1 MTERQACLDQH
12 ETMQLLVHVNLSL
25 CNLFLTHAADP
36 TPTTAGGVYHS
47 IRRMPLISRE
57 TAQQLTIRIKKSKS
71 SDCQAQKIPSD
82 RRISLWIYDRKRN
95 LGRLQTRP
103 LPSAPRSSPS
113 LKVVGH
119 EMGMTCEDLPVAKCR
134 ARRRPVRPPPSLL
147 AGVDHYMVDIWLH
160 TYLPTYHLNRCCNT
174 KLLILRDLR
183 LGNCLGENN
192 VLKWLL
198 LRSQK
203 KARTNFETVRT
214 DEQSP
219 SDIRMDKSAFTC
231 AKSSSIMMADNVL
244 GVCVT
249 VFEMS
254 VNIYICSLVKGNHP
268 GLCQLYFQLSHR
280 QSHHVIFQ
288 DYPIPSPNHPK
299 RNPRPQNHNH
309 STSLPS
315 TPAPKWPSKVGLGRR
330 ARVEGRKERTL
341 KKECERPRMAP
352 RSRLNFCF
360 QVRGSL
366 VCSWTIKGARST
378 PVRWWIVVRIVRRA
392 RAIMAGQSWESG
404 EGWRPGWEAGEA
416 CLMSPFV
423 WAALGGALHVD
434 EVTHRH
440 EHHDAIGAFWRSA
453 RVDSA
458 GDVDVE
464 TRFVWD

>member
-1 MTERQACLDQH
+1 MRRCLVW
-12 ETMQLLVHVNLSL
+12 T
-25 CNLFLTHAADP
+25 
-36 TPTTAGGVYHS
+36 
-47 IRRMPLISRE
+47 
-57 TAQQLTIRIKKSKS
+57 
-71 SDCQAQKIPSD
+71 
-82 RRISLWIYDRKRN
+82 
-95 LGRLQTRP
+95 
-103 LPSAPRSSPS
+103 SPG
-113 LKVVGH
+113 K
-119 EMGMTCEDLPVAKCR
+119 
-134 ARRRPVRPPPSLL
+134 
-147 AGVDHYMVDIWLH
+147 
-160 TYLPTYHLNRCCNT
+160 
-174 KLLILRDLR
+174 LRDLR

-280 QSHHVIFQ
+280 QSTTKSVHCRSHHQTTPNETHDHKTTTSLSTLSNPF
-288 DYPIPSPNHPK
+288 PLLPSPTFLSLLHGTTSPLSSK
-299 RNPRPQNHNH
+299 TCSATILPPAKQIGTPVPGCALAPTIYKPSILGFPLTKSPTS

-366 VCSWTIKGARST
+366 DCAAGEGDHGGPVLGVGGGVEARLGGRGGVFDVPVCLGGVGGS
-378 PVRWWIVVRIVRRA
+378 VVRGWCPRVA
-392 RAIMAGQSWESG
+392 FAG
-404 EGWRPGWEAGEA
+404 R
-416 CLMSPFV
+416 
-423 WAALGGALHVD
+423 HVD

-464 TRFVWD
+464 TRFEDVMCAELGNCSGEAPVERYTTAGGRPVGEGFRIMRRRSGLGSDRSRALLSLLPRRR